1 MSDLQFC
8 LFSSTADIEKYGF
21 IVKILTGEP
30 QEIASKA
37 AAWGYDGIE
46 FLPDPLNIPD
56 PIKTEEALKNAGVTM
71 PVVNSGRFGAQGMP
85 LIQKNKKERIKAVE
99 LFKQVLDFAGY
110 FKAKV
115 GLGMARGTGIP
126 GASHAEIESLATDV
140 FAELAAHAEK
150 AGAVIVLEAAE
161 PDVTGFINTN
171 AEVMHWVDRIS
182 SPNFSVMLDS
192 HQLNGA
198 ETSIE
203 EGIRVTRGEA
213 THIHLYDPSR
223 WPPGVL
229 EDKSRLDW
237 PNIIRILKEI
247 HLPQTGSLTLAP
259 EGDAEAAARKAIAY
273 LKALLKGEN

>member
-8 LFSSTADIEKYGF
+8 LFSSTADIEKFGF

-30 QEIASKA
+30 EDIASRA

-56 PIKTEEALKNAGVTM
+56 PVRMEAALQNAGVFM

-85 LIQKNKKERIKAVE
+85 LIQDSKNERIRAVE
-99 LFKQVLDFAGY
+99 AFKQVLDFAGH
-110 FKAKV
+110 FKARV
-115 GLGMARGTGIP
+115 GLGMARGSGIP
-126 GASHAEIESLATDV
+126 GASKAAIESIAADV
-140 FAELAAHAEK
+140 FEELAAHAAK
-150 AGAVIVLEAAE
+150 AGAIIVLEAAE

-171 AEVMHWVDRIS
+171 AEVMQWVDRIS
-182 SPNFSVMLDS
+182 NPYFSVMLDT

-229 EDKSRLDW
+229 EDQSRLDW
-237 PNIIRILKEI
+237 PNIIRILKET
-247 HLPQTGSLTLAP
+247 HLPRTGSLTLAP
-259 EGDAEAAARKAIAY
+259 EGDAESAARKALAY
-273 LKALLKGEN
+273 LKGLLKGDD